1 MNAGGEVM
9 SRDPEICEV
18 HFIGGPAHGTNW
30 LVPLDHFRTHG
41 YRLYVA
47 GVKALASAGAYETFP
62 AIPEKHLYALPLGA
76 IRNGMRTDYM
86 EMRYVG
92 TEQ

>member
-1 MNAGGEVM
+1 MT
-9 SRDPEICEV
+9 DPEICEV
-18 HFIGGPAHGTNW
+18 HFIGGPAHGTSW
-30 LVPLDHFRTHG
+30 LVPLGHFRQNG

-47 GVKALASAGAYETFP
+47 GVKALTRVEAYDTLP
-62 AIPEKHLYALPLGA
+62 PIPVKHLYELPLGA

-92 TEQ
+92 EGP